1 MNLNK
6 ITTTLWFDYQAEEA
20 AIFYTSIFKNSSVG
34 NKTLFGKEGFEY
46 HGKPEGSVMTVEF
59 EIQGMPFVALNGGPV
74 FKFTEAISF
83 VINCETQEE
92 IDYYWEKLGEG
103 GDPQFQQCGWLKD
116 KYGVSW
122 QIVPEILS
130 KLMNDADKEKAQ
142 RATQTMF
149 TMKKFDIGALKNAF
163 DGNI

>member
-1 MNLNK
+1 MTLNK
-6 ITTTLWFDYQAEEA
+6 ITTTLWFDDQAEEA
-20 AIFYTSIFKNSSVG
+20 AIFYTSVFKNSSLG
-34 NKTLFGKEGFEY
+34 TIARFGKEGFEH

-59 EIQGMPFVALNGGPV
+59 EIEGMPFVALNGGPI

-92 IDYYWEKLGEG
+92 IDYYWDQLGKG

-130 KLMNDADKEKAQ
+130 KLMNDSDKEKAK
-142 RATQTMF
+142 RATQAMF
-149 TMKKFDIGALKNAF
+149 TMKTFDIKALEDAF
-163 DGNI
+163 NSNI

>member
-1 MNLNK
+1 MTLNK
-6 ITTTLWFDYQAEEA
+6 ITTTLWFDNQAEEA
-20 AIFYTSIFKNSSVG
+20 AHFYTSIFKNSSVG
-34 NKTLFGKEGFEY
+34 SKTHFGKEGFEY

-59 EIQGMPFVALNGGPV
+59 EIQGMPFVALNGGPI

-83 VINCETQEE
+83 AINCESQEE

-142 RATQTMF
+142 RATQAMF
-149 TMKKFDIGALKNAF
+149 TMKKFDIRALKNAF